1 LTFPFPTICSINGL
15 CEGGANIIALCH
27 DYRILD
33 GQAGVMSFDAIH
45 LGAHFVGIAGII
57 RHKLT
62 PQAARKMALEGY
74 RFSAQDALADG
85 VVDKLAASDKQEET
99 AITLAR
105 EVAPLGKHGSYGLM
119 RKELLGDVVQKLLW
133 SCQ

>member
-1 LTFPFPTICSINGL
+1 
-15 CEGGANIIALCH
+15 
-27 DYRILD
+27 
-33 GQAGVMSFDAIH
+33 MSFDAIH